1 MVVQI
6 SWSEMKRIIQ
16 RRLLFFVV
24 CFLLLCG
31 IASAKGG
38 TPGSAY
44 ARAPGR
50 RMFSP
55 EMVSSYKGTLRKEG
69 YDVNDIGDVKRAAT
83 TDTSPFV
90 RDKARHFLAYQ
101 FGPKAIPTL
110 KHALNESHP
119 SERCTAARLLGIL
132 GDRSGL
138 ERMRRDIAELTK
150 DNEQDEAATDS
161 KTAQKDQ
168 PLFMRSERMRLRY
181 ALRAARVLAE
191 FGDTS
196 SYELAARTA
205 IESKSAMLRVQAIY
219 VLSEFG
225 RIDKATLQAK
235 GVYPEDFLLAV
246 AELETNANVL
256 QSLTASVM
264 TNMTAESKIRILEKV
279 LNSPHMPGEQRQIA
293 ERGLKDAKELLEQE
307 KKGHGDSKNQDNR
320 KKSGK
325 DEN

>member
-1 MVVQI
+1 
-6 SWSEMKRIIQ
+6 MKRIIQ
-16 RRLLFFVV
+16 PRLVFLVV
-24 CFLLLCG
+24 CFLLCCG
-31 IASAKGG
+31 IASAKGAASA
-38 TPGSAY
+38 SAY
-44 ARAPGR
+44 GRAPGR
-50 RMFSP
+50 WMFSA

-69 YDVNDIGDVKRAAT
+69 YDVNDIGDVKQAAT
-83 TDTSPFV
+83 TDISPFV
-90 RDKARHFLAYQ
+90 RDKARRFLAYQ
-101 FGPKAIPTL
+101 FGPRAIPTL
-110 KHALNESHP
+110 KDALNASHP
-119 SERCTAARLLGIL
+119 SERCTAARLLGML

-150 DNEQDEAATDS
+150 DNEEDQAERDS

-168 PLFMRSERMRLRY
+168 PLFMRSQSMRLRY

-196 SYELAARTA
+196 SYELAARSA
-205 IESKSAMLRVQAIY
+205 IESKSAMVRVQAIY

-235 GVYPEDFLLAV
+235 GIYPEDFLLAV

-256 QSLTASVM
+256 RCLTASVM
-264 TNMTAESKIRILEKV
+264 TNMRPESKIRILEKV
-279 LNSPHMPGEQRQIA
+279 LNSPHMPSEQKQIA

-307 KKGHGDSKNQDNR
+307 KKGDGDSKNQDNHR
-320 KKSGK
+320 KSDK